1 MSVMFKAVAK
11 GKPGV
16 AGGGEEKYYATIVR
30 GRKVDLRAFVEEIA
44 EANTLQ
50 TTDVFAVLESFFKS
64 CIKHITEGKA
74 IDMGQFGTFSPS
86 IQSEGEETVE
96 DVDRHS
102 IKRLKVNFRP
112 SPLLKDQLK
121 IAKFDKVDK

>member
-64 CIKHITEGKA
+64 CTKHLSEGKS
-74 IDMGQFGTFSPS
+74 IDMGQLGMFSPS
-86 IQSEGEETVE
+86 IQSAGEETAE
-96 DVDRHS
+96 DVDRQTV
-102 IKRLKVNFRP
+102 KKLKVNFRP
-112 SPLLKDQLK
+112 SLLLKDQLK
-121 IAKFDKVDK
+121 IAKFEKVDK